1 MRGLRSAIR
10 RVPGLSVETPVCFES
25 PSKGRHIGMGM
36 RVVCPRFSHSFGGNR
51 QSPVVV
57 GFKRSLTTVTAGRK
71 SKVETVDPEIQAYWD
86 TVLESV
92 DKPSARKLLEY
103 VDTSAP
109 LGLPHLFDSS
119 KSKGAR
125 PPAFS
130 FFYDVKVQHPDKVVL
145 VRVGEFYETIGI
157 DAILLVQHAGLNP
170 MGKDGNPPR
179 AGMVEWVRRGLMH
192 GELMCLC
199 VHVQGVPGQI
209 YGGQCRIWWR
219 VEGFLWLSV
228 KRHQSHTIMG
238 L

>member
-10 RVPGLSVETPVCFES
+10 RVPGFSIETSVCFGG
-25 PSKGRHIGMGM
+25 PSTGRHSGMAM
-36 RVVCPRFSHSFGGNR
+36 RVVCPRFSNPHSFGGKR
-51 QSPVVV
+51 HSSVVV
-57 GFKRSLTTVTAGRK
+57 GFERSLTAVTAGKK

-130 FFYDVKVQHPDKVVL
+130 FFYEVKVQHPDKVVL

-179 AGMVEWVRRGLMH
+179 AGTVVCVRLM
-192 GELMCLC
+192 G
-199 VHVQGVPGQI
+199 
-209 YGGQCRIWWR
+209 
-219 VEGFLWLSV
+219 
-228 KRHQSHTIMG
+228 
-238 L
+238 